1 MSEILCRCLDWKFES
16 QAQYVLLSPMYK
28 QIEFL
33 LFSNLDIFV
42 AGWLRREEAEYSTYC
57 TCLILPLFPFV
68 PVKRLAVCDELE
80 HSSCGSL
87 LFYCR
92 IDPPVFDLMP
102 TGEEVNHTPQPQ
114 LPLGLKTGEQ

>member
-1 MSEILCRCLDWKFES
+1 M
-16 QAQYVLLSPMYK
+16 
-28 QIEFL
+28 
-33 LFSNLDIFV
+33 
-42 AGWLRREEAEYSTYC
+42 
-57 TCLILPLFPFV
+57 
-68 PVKRLAVCDELE
+68 KRLAVCDELE

-114 LPLGLKTGEQ
+114 LPLGLKTGENGLTISEVCYMYTYLVCVLMVREHATKLDNICFATSRPSTTILQFGV